1 MDLQLFFD
9 ELNEKLV
16 INANIE
22 KTHYRIE
29 VESNPYLDFED
40 LKTML
45 RSNQFQIVS
54 KSPEVLK
61 IKVGPTNLEFKN
73 M

>member
-1 MDLQLFFD
+1 MATIFSDDTKYQAMDLQFFFD
-9 ELNEKLV
+9 WLNEKLV
-16 INANIE
+16 INAHVE

-45 RSNQFQIVS
+45 QLNEFKIVS
-54 KSPEVLK
+54 KNP
-61 IKVGPTNLEFKN
+61 
-73 M
+73 

>member
-1 MDLQLFFD
+1 MTTIFSGDAKYQAMDLQFFFD

-16 INANIE
+16 INAHAE

-45 RSNQFQIVS
+45 QLNEFKIVS
-54 KSPEVLK
+54 KNP
-61 IKVGPTNLEFKN
+61 
-73 M
+73 